1 MIKKKKVTV
10 AQRKVKVKYLTYRW
24 YAKPWNYNYL
34 QVLTERCVYA
44 HSLSLVWL
52 FVTPW
57 TVAHHAPCRWDFPGK
72 NTGMGCHFLLQEIFP
87 TQGLNGHLWQLLHW
101 QEDALPLSHLGSPTE
116 RWSRFICSCCPAMI
130 SDTSCLIKIW
140 KYIWKYNVLF
150 LFQAFLT

>member
-1 MIKKKKVTV
+1 MIKKKVTV
-10 AQRKVKVKYLTYRW
+10 VQRKVKVEYLTHRW

-34 QVLTERCVYA
+34 QVLTERCVHA
-44 HSLSLVWL
+44 QSLSHVWL

-87 TQGLNGHLWQLLHW
+87 THGLNGHLWQLLHW
-101 QEDALPLSHLGSPTE
+101 QEDVLPVSHPGSPTE

-130 SDTSCLIKIW
+130 SDTSCLIK
-140 KYIWKYNVLF
+140 YFENTNVLF
-150 LFQAFLT
+150 LFHAFLT